1 MPIKT
6 KNIMRHYL
14 WIPILCLL
22 LGGCS
27 VTGSLQRHQAGAVL
41 IHTPRVACTDIPHKQ
56 VQQYIEVKHSDGR
69 PTEFFVPTVTLDNGE
84 QVMSLE
90 LQEVVVT
97 ARSRSLPERMGR
109 VDIDFVITL
118 PKMLQGSCRNIV
130 VTPVLHNRGERTP
143 LEDISIR
150 GALFNKVQERDYWQ
164 YGRYVDLYRPD
175 SLRALEAFD
184 RFVRF
189 PYPQDVRCDSVR
201 ATRSDISYY
210 YTQTVPAADAGGR
223 LAVTLEGRVEG
234 LDGSYYRLPPSDTL
248 TYTISSMLNFID
260 TTTRYVTRIV
270 ERHARLDDRVLL
282 TFPAGSA
289 EIVDTLPGNAAQLM
303 KTGVVMEQLFGQ
315 REFTVDSIALTA
327 FASPEGSAAL
337 NLELSHR
344 RAQALGGYLSARF
357 PDAGL
362 DTLIAVRSAGE
373 DWNGLSELIGKNER
387 IAHRD
392 ELLAL
397 IEKEHDPDRRERL
410 IRERYGEDYTRIRD
424 ELYPLLRA
432 VELRY
437 YLQRVGMTQDTV
449 HTTEIDTFYLRGRQL
464 LQERK
469 YRSALGILR
478 PYADRNTAI
487 ALLSLGEDEQAL
499 GVLYALPENDRTLY
513 LRAIALARLGW
524 REEAL
529 ETFTRACAIDPNLE
543 FRAVL
548 DPELNA
554 LIN

>member
-1 MPIKT
+1 MNKT
-6 KNIMRHYL
+6 LLYGL
-14 WIPILCLL
+14 FACLL
-22 LGGCS
+22 LAGCS
-27 VTGSLQRHQAGAVL
+27 VAGSLQRHRAGAALV
-41 IHTPRVACTDIPHKQ
+41 HTPKVARNEALCEQSPR
-56 VQQYIEVKHSDGR
+56 QYTEVKHADGR
-69 PTEFFVPTVTLDNGE
+69 PTEFFVPTVMLEDGE
-84 QVMSLE
+84 QVMSLT
-90 LQEVVVT
+90 LDEVVVT
-97 ARSRSLPERMGR
+97 ARSRSLPERMGK

-150 GALFNKVQERDYWQ
+150 GALFDKVQRRDYWQ
-164 YGRYVDLYRPD
+164 YGRYVGLYRPD

-189 PYPQDVRCDSVR
+189 PYPQDARCDSVR

-210 YTQTVPAADAGGR
+210 YTQTIPTADAGGR

-248 TYTISSMLNFID
+248 TYIISSMLNFVD
-260 TTTRYVTRIV
+260 TTSRYVTRII

-282 TFPAGSA
+282 TFPAGGA

-327 FASPEGSAAL
+327 YASPEGSAAM
-337 NLELSHR
+337 NRELCRR
-344 RAQALGGYLSARF
+344 RAQALCGYLSARF

-392 ELLAL
+392 EILAL
-397 IEKEHDPDRRERL
+397 IERERDPDRRERL
-410 IRERYGEDYTRIRD
+410 IRERYGEDYARIRE
-424 ELYPLLRA
+424 ELYTRLRA

-513 LRAIALARLGW
+513 LRAIALARLGR

-529 ETFTRACAIDPNLE
+529 ETFTRACAIDPNLK
-543 FRAVL
+543 FRAGL

-554 LIN
+554 LVN

>member
-1 MPIKT
+1 MNKT
-6 KNIMRHYL
+6 LLYGL
-14 WIPILCLL
+14 FACLL
-22 LGGCS
+22 LAGCS
-27 VTGSLQRHQAGAVL
+27 VTGSLQRRQAGAVL
-41 IHTPRVACTDIPHKQ
+41 VHTPKVVRNEALCGQPP
-56 VQQYIEVKHSDGR
+56 QQYIEVKHADGR
-69 PTEFFVPTVTLDNGE
+69 PTEFFVPTVMLEDGE

-90 LQEVVVT
+90 LQEVVVV
-97 ARSRSLPERMGR
+97 ARTRSLPERMGK

-118 PKMLQGSCRNIV
+118 PKTLQGSCRNIV

-150 GALFNKVQERDYWQ
+150 GALFDKVQRRDYWQ

-189 PYPQDVRCDSVR
+189 PYPQDARCDSVR

-210 YTQTVPAADAGGR
+210 YTQTIPTADAGGR
-223 LAVTLEGRVEG
+223 LTVTLEGRVEG
-234 LDGSYYRLPPSDTL
+234 LDGSEYRLPPSDTL
-248 TYTISSMLNFID
+248 TYTISSMLNFVD
-260 TTTRYVTRIV
+260 TTTRYVTRII

-327 FASPEGSAAL
+327 FASPEGSAAM

-392 ELLAL
+392 EILAL
-397 IEKEHDPDRRERL
+397 IERERDPDRRERL
-410 IRERYGEDYTRIRD
+410 IRERYGEDYARIRE
-424 ELYPLLRA
+424 ELYTRLRA

-513 LRAIALARLGW
+513 LRAIALARLGR

-529 ETFTRACAIDPNLE
+529 ETFTRACAIDPNLK
-543 FRAVL
+543 FRAGL

-554 LIN
+554 LVN

>member
-1 MPIKT
+1 
-6 KNIMRHYL
+6 MRHYL

-397 IEKEHDPDRRERL
+397 IEKERDPDRRERL